1 MNARTQTLSSIIVLA
16 GASVIAGCGI
26 NQHSSFQNA
35 FLPPHAHSGPIDL
48 DRDHPPMVEPNAY
61 IKDVPGF
68 LLSEPQVP
76 RRTRGDELVEEA
88 ERHFAAGRQA
98 YETGHFAASRQE
110 FDLAI
115 DIMLDASDSN
125 PADRQAYE
133 RRMDQL
139 VDAIHSFDL
148 AALGASDSSEEGRFD
163 KAPLEDILQ
172 MTFPVDPKIKGQVL
186 EQVAATVSQLPLSVT
201 DAVLGYVNYFSNR
214 GHGTIAVAMQRSGR
228 YRPMIQRILDEEGV
242 PQELIHLAQAESGF
256 MPRAMSRAR
265 AGGMWQFLVWRG
277 GEYGLERT
285 AYTDD
290 RLDPEKATRAAARHL
305 HDLYNM
311 FGDWYLALAAYNCGP
326 QTVQSAVERTG
337 YADFWELRA
346 RGVLPVE
353 TTNYVPIIL
362 AMTIMEKNAQ
372 AYGLDQVQ
380 MDPPIE
386 YDTVELTAL
395 TSLPLI
401 ADVTEVSVPELAALN
416 PALLGNLAPA
426 DYAVH
431 VPKGSGARLTAAL
444 AMVPAEHRAAWRL
457 HRVAPGET
465 LAAIG
470 TRFGI
475 STAGLL
481 AVNNLPARAA
491 IEGDLL
497 VVPAAARP
505 AQAVRRAAPKHVA
518 AGRAGSHASPH
529 TASVAAAHSA
539 PAAHPRGS
547 HAAFRRGSGQETSQ
561 PIGCRATAS
570 GEVRHAGRALRCQI
584 VVARFFSR
592 LTVFTIASSVKR
604 GILWLIVP

>member
-1 MNARTQTLSSIIVLA
+1 MKNSRTQTLASIIVLA
-16 GASVIAGCGI
+16 GASVIAGCAV
-26 NQHSSFQNA
+26 NEHSGFQNA
-35 FLPPHAHSGPIDL
+35 FLPPHAHSGPVKLDL
-48 DRDHPPMVEPNAY
+48 DNPPLVEAKVE

-68 LLSEPQVP
+68 LLAEPQVP
-76 RRTRGDELVEEA
+76 GRTRGDAMVEEA
-88 ERHFAAGRQA
+88 DRHFAAGKQA
-98 YETGHFAASRQE
+98 YATGDLAAARRE
-110 FDLAI
+110 FDLAV
-115 DIMLDASDSN
+115 DAMLDASDLK

-133 RRMDQL
+133 RRMDQM

-148 AALGASDSSEEGRFD
+148 AGLGASDSSEEGRFD

-172 MTFPVDPKIKGQVL
+172 MTFPVDPKIKDRVL
-186 EQVAATVSQLPLSVT
+186 DQMAATVSQLPLSVN

-214 GHGTIAVAMQRSGR
+214 GHGTIVTAMQRSGR

-256 MPRAMSRAR
+256 MPRAVSRAR

-290 RLDPEKATRAAARHL
+290 RMDPEKATRAAARHL
-305 HDLYNM
+305 HDLYNQ

-326 QTVQSAVERTG
+326 QTVQLAVERTG

-346 RGVLPVE
+346 RGVLPIE

-372 AYGLDQVQ
+372 AYGLEQVQ
-380 MDPPIE
+380 LDPPIE

-401 ADVTEVSVPELAALN
+401 ADVTDISVPELAALN

-426 DYAVH
+426 HYAVH

-444 AMVPAEHRAAWRL
+444 AMVPAERRTTWRL

-465 LAAIG
+465 LAAVG
-470 TRFGI
+470 TRFGV
-475 STAGLL
+475 SSASLL
-481 AVNNLPARAA
+481 AANSLPSHAA
-491 IEGDLL
+491 VEGDLL
-497 VVPAAARP
+497 VVPAAGRP
-505 AQAVRRAAPKHVA
+505 AAASRRAAPRRPVA
-518 AGRAGSHASPH
+518 SRGGSHSSSH
-529 TASVAAAHSA
+529 TASVAASHRAPARHPVAARPRSGTAPVVGNPVSPSAAAQRPSPKPAMLVAHS
-539 PAAHPRGS
+539 
-547 HAAFRRGSGQETSQ
+547 
-561 PIGCRATAS
+561 
-570 GEVRHAGRALRCQI
+570 
-584 VVARFFSR
+584 VAR
-592 LTVFTIASSVKR
+592 
-604 GILWLIVP
+604 

>member
-1 MNARTQTLSSIIVLA
+1 MNARNQTLTSVIVLA

-35 FLPPHAHSGPIDL
+35 FLPPHAHSGPINLDL
-48 DRDHPPMVEPNAY
+48 DHPPLVEPNLY

-68 LLSEPQVP
+68 LLESPQIP

-88 ERHFAAGRQA
+88 ERHFAAGKQA
-98 YETGHFAASRQE
+98 YETGHFAAARQE

-115 DIMLDASDSN
+115 DSMLDASDQN
-125 PADRQAYE
+125 PADRQAYD

-214 GHGTIAVAMQRSGR
+214 GHGTITVAMQRSGR

-265 AGGMWQFLVWRG
+265 ATGMWQFMAWRG
-277 GEYGLERT
+277 AEYGLQRT
-285 AYTDD
+285 TYTDD
-290 RLDPEKATRAAARHL
+290 RLDPEKATRAAAHHL

-311 FGDWYLALAAYNCGP
+311 FGDWYLAIAAYDCGP
-326 QTVQSAVERTG
+326 QTVQTAVERTG

-346 RGVLPVE
+346 RGELPIE

-386 YDTVELTAL
+386 YDTVELAAL

-401 ADVTEVSVPELAALN
+401 ADVTDTSVPELAELN
-416 PALLGNLAPA
+416 PALLGSLAPA
-426 DYAVH
+426 NYAVH
-431 VPKGSGARLTAAL
+431 VPKGSSTRLTAAL
-444 AMVPAEHRAAWRL
+444 ALVPAEHRAAWRL

-470 TRFGI
+470 ARFGV
-475 STAGLL
+475 STASLL
-481 AVNNLPARAA
+481 AANSLPAHTAV
-491 IEGDLL
+491 EGDLL
-497 VVPAAARP
+497 VVPSAARP
-505 AQAVRRAAPKHVA
+505 TPALRRTAPRRVI
-518 AGRAGSHASPH
+518 AGRTSSSSASH
-529 TASVAAAHSA
+529 TASAAASHRAMGHPVAARPRSGTALAAAKPVSPAAAAQRIAPKPAPKPSTLVAHSA
-539 PAAHPRGS
+539 TR
-547 HAAFRRGSGQETSQ
+547 
-561 PIGCRATAS
+561 
-570 GEVRHAGRALRCQI
+570 
-584 VVARFFSR
+584 
-592 LTVFTIASSVKR
+592 
-604 GILWLIVP
+604 